1 MFATGIRAKWSSKT
15 SVSAIGTPAARPA
28 PYTATLAAAANYC
41 GGEADLPQRPARP
54 PSPR

>member
-15 SVSAIGTPAARPA
+15 SVIGTPAARPA
-28 PYTATLAAAANYC
+28 PYTATLAAAANHC